1 MAIYKYE
8 DGEIST
14 EYGKNFDGT
23 YPEVT
28 FPSLEEVVE
37 YIDSADRWDSVE
49 NGVYVELCDAVGLNY
64 YDYDDPDDMM
74 EAVRAEMKRH
84 RKLAIVSDVYKS
96 ETAKM
101 KDGDRDT
108 FFDILPE
115 EDTLDQAIEKA
126 DTEWKSLHWRD
137 RRQQRLFLCA
147 LDREDDAIVD
157 VIKKYE

>member
-8 DGEIST
+8 DGTITT
-14 EYGKNFDGT
+14 EYDKTFEGER
-23 YPEVT
+23 PEVT

-37 YIDSADRWDSVE
+37 YIDNLNRWDDVE
-49 NGVYVELCDAVGLNY
+49 PELYEELCDEVGLNY
-64 YDYDDPDDMM
+64 SDYDDPDDMM

-108 FFDILPE
+108 FFEMLPE
-115 EDTLDQAIEKA
+115 EDTLEQAIEKA
-126 DTEWKSLHWRD
+126 DTEWESLHWRD

>member
-8 DGEIST
+8 DGSIGTAYE
-14 EYGKNFDGT
+14 KNFDGE
-23 YPEVT
+23 YPEVS

-37 YIDSADRWDSVE
+37 YIDNLNRWDDVE
-49 NGVYVELCDAVGLNY
+49 PELYEELCEEVGLNY
-64 YDYDDPDDMM
+64 SDYDDPDDMM

-101 KDGDRDT
+101 KNGDRDT

-126 DTEWKSLHWRD
+126 DAAWKSLHWRD
-137 RRQQRLFLCA
+137 KRKQRLFLCA
-147 LDREDDAIVD
+147 LDRDDDVID
-157 VIKKYE
+157 VIKKFE

>member
-1 MAIYKYE
+1 MGIYKYS
-8 DGEIST
+8 DGTITT
-14 EYGKNFDGT
+14 EYEKTFEGER
-23 YPEVT
+23 PEVS

-37 YIDSADRWDSVE
+37 YIDNLNRWDDVE
-49 NGVYVELCDAVGLNY
+49 PELYEELCEEVGLNCQDY
-64 YDYDDPDDMM
+64 YDMDEMM
-74 EAVRAEMKRH
+74 EDVKAEMKRQ

-126 DTEWKSLHWRD
+126 DTAWKSLHWRD